1 MTLFTFPAVDED
13 EHVQWGAQRKPG
25 TRIRLAILSTHPIQ
39 YHAHW
44 FRALARHPNLEVNV
58 FYCYQASPS
67 DQAKAGFG
75 VQFDWDVPLLE
86 GYSYGFLKNAARGK
100 SLEGFF
106 ALDTPEIKDIIHN
119 GQYDAVLINGWHYKS
134 AWQAIWAGWNSG
146 VKVLVRSDS
155 HLHSPRS
162 IAKKMA
168 KALLYRRFIPRFDGC
183 LAVGEWSR
191 EYFLHYGARPERVFF
206 VPHAVN
212 DDWIAVERRRLEPI
226 RSDLRTQWGLNQQ
239 AVVYLFAGKFIEKKR
254 PMDFVRAITRAAQ
267 HGASLQG
274 LMVGDGPLRADCE
287 DFVRKHDSPIRFTGF
302 LNQSQIVEAYVASD
316 LLVLP
321 SDGGET
327 WGLVV
332 NEAMACGRPCIV
344 SNYVGCGPDLVE
356 IGKTGAIFPLG
367 DVDRLADLIGGLAR
381 DPAKLAF
388 MSEQVPR
395 RIQKYSTQAAVD
407 GVLQCLAAI
416 TRRSVCNC

>member
-1 MTLFTFPAVDED
+1 
-13 EHVQWGAQRKPG
+13 
-25 TRIRLAILSTHPIQ
+25 
-39 YHAHW
+39 
-44 FRALARHPNLEVNV
+44 
-58 FYCYQASPS
+58 
-67 DQAKAGFG
+67 
-75 VQFDWDVPLLE
+75 
-86 GYSYGFLKNAARGK
+86 
-100 SLEGFF
+100 
-106 ALDTPEIKDIIHN
+106 
-119 GQYDAVLINGWHYKS
+119 
-134 AWQAIWAGWNSG
+134 
-146 VKVLVRSDS
+146 
-155 HLHSPRS
+155 
-162 IAKKMA
+162 
-168 KALLYRRFIPRFDGC
+168 
-183 LAVGEWSR
+183 
-191 EYFLHYGARPERVFF
+191 
-206 VPHAVN
+206 
-212 DDWIAVERRRLEPI
+212 
-226 RSDLRTQWGLNQQ
+226 
-239 AVVYLFAGKFIEKKR
+239 
-254 PMDFVRAITRAAQ
+254 MDFVRAITRAAQ
-267 HGASLQG
+267 NGASLQG

-344 SNYVGCGPDLVE
+344 SDHVGCGPDLIEV
-356 IGKTGAIFPLG
+356 GGTGAIFPLG

-388 MSEQVPR
+388 MSELVTR

>member
-1 MTLFTFPAVDED
+1 MRTPY
-13 EHVQWGAQRKPG
+13 
-25 TRIRLAILSTHPIQ
+25 RLAIVSTHPIQ
-39 YHAHW
+39 YHVPW
-44 FRALARHPNLEVNV
+44 FRGLAAHPDLKMHVY
-58 FYCYQASPS
+58 YCHKATPAEQAR
-67 DQAKAGFG
+67 AGFG
-75 VQFDWDVPLLE
+75 VAFDWDVPLLD
-86 GYSYGFLKNAARGK
+86 GYPHTFLRNVADPPDPGRFAGF
-100 SLEGFF
+100 
-106 ALDTPEIKDIIHN
+106 DTPEIKNIIRR

-134 AWQAIWAGWNSG
+134 AWQAIWACWRSG

-162 IAKKMA
+162 VLKKIA
-168 KALLYRRFIPRFDGC
+168 KALLYRSFIPRFDGC
-183 LAVGEWSR
+183 LSVGEWSR
-191 EYFLHYGARPERVFF
+191 EYFLYYGARPERVFF
-206 VPHAVN
+206 VPHGI
-212 DDWIAVERRRLEPI
+212 DDDRIAAERCRLAPI
-226 RSDLRTQWGLNQQ
+226 RSELRMQWGLDEK
-239 AVVYLFAGKFIEKKR
+239 AVVFVFVGKFIEKKR
-254 PMDFVRAITRAAQ
+254 PMDFVRAITRAAHQ
-267 HGASLQG
+267 GAAVHG

-287 DFVRKHDSPIRFTGF
+287 DFIRKHDSPIRFTGF

-344 SNYVGCGPDLVE
+344 SDYVGCGPDLVE

-367 DVDRLADLIGGLAR
+367 DVDTLADLIGGLAR